1 MTAAMVVLPVMD
13 ALAKIAGRTLP
24 PIEVAF
30 ARLFGQMILTGLAA
44 LLLGRLSELAP
55 PRFGLHFVRGACLGI
70 ATTLFFSALAVM
82 PLADAI
88 AVFFVEPMILT
99 ALSALVLK
107 EKVGWR
113 RWSACVVGFAGAMV
127 VVRPGSGLFGLHAL
141 LPLGAALLFA
151 VYLLLTRR
159 LTGAGTMISAQ
170 FVTGLAG
177 AVVIGALLLV
187 TSLLGVPGAVARWP
201 AGVEWAMLLAIAAI
215 SLFGHGM
222 VVLAFA
228 HAPPSVLAP
237 LNYLEIVA
245 ATALGWLVFDD
256 FPDGQTW
263 VGIALI
269 VGSGLYIV
277 HRERIAAAA
286 RANEAI
292 AA

>member
-1 MTAAMVVLPVMD
+1 MTGAMVILPVMD
-13 ALAKIAGRTLP
+13 AIAKIAGQTLP

-44 LLLGRLSELAP
+44 LLLGRLGELAP
-55 PRFGLHFVRGACLGI
+55 PRFGLHLVRGGCLGL
-70 ATTLFFSALAVM
+70 ATTCFFSALAVM

-88 AVFFVEPMILT
+88 AVFFVEPMVLT

-127 VVRPGSGLFGLHAL
+127 VVRPGSSLFGLHAL
-141 LPLGAALLFA
+141 LPLASAFVFA
-151 VYLLLTRR
+151 IYLLLTRR
-159 LTGAGTMISAQ
+159 LAGYGTMLSAQ

-177 AVVIGALLLV
+177 ALVIGGILFV
-187 TSLLGVPGAVARWP
+187 TSLLAIPGAVAIWP
-201 AGVEWAMLLAIAAI
+201 RGMEWAMLLCIAAI
-215 SLFGHGM
+215 SLVGHGL
-222 VVLAFA
+222 VVSAFA

-263 VGIALI
+263 LGIVLI

-277 HRERIAAAA
+277 HRERVAAAR